1 MVANDLWEEP
11 NEAEARLDG
20 SPRLGSFFNK
30 DGLLLRTYSWTVKKA
45 VGIIVL
51 LHGLNAHVR
60 LQFLKQ
66 NVEVVSN
73 DEVILKD
80 IDNYYVY
87 KDSWIEKLNKN
98 GLSVYG
104 IDLQGH
110 GKSDGWQNLRANIN
124 FFDDLIYDVIQYI
137 EKINEDI
144 SLEYKNESNMGASYI
159 DSSNIDSSNMGA
171 SYIDSSNMCASYID
185 SSNMG
190 ASYIDTS
197 IIDSSYIDL
206 SNIDRSNIDSSN
218 LDPLN
223 IDPSIIDSSVI
234 DLSNIDPSIIDP
246 SIIDSS
252 IIDSS
257 IIDSSVIDVSCINNE
272 NNEKPPIYLMGL
284 SLGGNIALRTLEIL
298 GKTYNYKKYNIKG
311 CISLAGMI
319 SIEKLASTCSYKYR
333 YFIVPFSKL
342 ISSCFPTFRLPQN
355 FNFQKFPYVNDL
367 INYDTY
373 RHDKWITIKFG
384 RQILNSIKNLN
395 NDLKYIPKDIPI
407 LFVHSVDDCACYYN
421 GVINFYEALESDNKE
436 VHTLYDM
443 DHVLTMEP
451 GNEEVLKKV
460 INWINNLGNLKE
472 NKKYIL

>member
-11 NEAEARLDG
+11 NETGARVDGTPRLD
-20 SPRLGSFFNK
+20 SFFNK

-66 NVEVVSN
+66 NVEVVNN

-87 KDSWIEKLNKN
+87 KDSWIEKLNEN
-98 GLSVYG
+98 GFSVYG

-110 GKSDGWQNLRANIN
+110 GKSDGWNNLRANIN

-144 SLEYKNESNMGASYI
+144 SLEYKNESNMDASNMGEPYI
-159 DSSNIDSSNMGA
+159 DLSNMGEPYIDLSNMGEPYMDLSNMGA
-171 SYIDSSNMCASYID
+171 SYI
-185 SSNMG
+185 
-190 ASYIDTS
+190 
-197 IIDSSYIDL
+197 
-206 SNIDRSNIDSSN
+206 
-218 LDPLN
+218 
-223 IDPSIIDSSVI
+223 
-234 DLSNIDPSIIDP
+234 
-246 SIIDSS
+246 
-252 IIDSS
+252 
-257 IIDSSVIDVSCINNE
+257 NNE
-272 NNEKPPIYLMGL
+272 DNEKPPIYLMGL

-298 GKTYNYKKYNIKG
+298 GKTSDYKKYNIKG

-342 ISSCFPTFRLPQN
+342 LTCCFPTFRLPQN

-373 RHDKWITIKFG
+373 RYDKWITIKFG

-395 NDLKYIPKDIPI
+395 NDLKHIPKDIPI
-407 LFVHSVDDCACYYN
+407 LFIHSVDDSACYYN
-421 GVINFYEALESDNKE
+421 GVINFYEALESENKE

-451 GNEEVLKKV
+451 GNEEVLNKV
-460 INWINNLGNLKE
+460 INWINNLDNLKE
-472 NKKYIL
+472 NKKYIF

>member
-11 NEAEARLDG
+11 NEPVTRVDGTPRLD
-20 SPRLGSFFNK
+20 SFFNK

-87 KDSWIEKLNKN
+87 KDSWIEKLNDN
-98 GLSVYG
+98 GFSVYG

-110 GKSDGWQNLRANIN
+110 GKSDGWNNLRANIN
-124 FFDDLIYDVIQYI
+124 FFDDLIYDVMQYI

-144 SLEYKNESNMGASYI
+144 SLEYKNESNMNV
-159 DSSNIDSSNMGA
+159 SNIDSSN
-171 SYIDSSNMCASYID
+171 
-185 SSNMG
+185 
-190 ASYIDTS
+190 T
-197 IIDSSYIDL
+197 DSSY
-206 SNIDRSNIDSSN
+206 NN
-218 LDPLN
+218 
-223 IDPSIIDSSVI
+223 
-234 DLSNIDPSIIDP
+234 
-246 SIIDSS
+246 
-252 IIDSS
+252 
-257 IIDSSVIDVSCINNE
+257 INNDD
-272 NNEKPPIYLMGL
+272 NEKPPIYLMGL

-298 GKTYNYKKYNIKG
+298 GKTYDYEKYNIKG

-319 SIEKLASTCSYKYR
+319 SIEELQSNCSYKYR
-333 YFIVPFSKL
+333 YFLVPFSKL
-342 ISSCFPTFRLPQN
+342 ISSCFPSFRLPQN

-384 RQILNSIKNLN
+384 RQILRSIKNLN
-395 NDLKYIPKDIPI
+395 NDMKYIPKDIPI
-407 LFVHSVDDCACYYN
+407 LFIHSVYDSACYYN
-421 GVINFYEALESDNKE
+421 GVINFYDALESENKE

-443 DHVLTMEP
+443 DHILTMEP
-451 GNEEVLKKV
+451 GNEEVLEKV
-460 INWINNLGNLKE
+460 INWINNLDNLKK
-472 NKKYIL
+472 NKKIVL

>member
-11 NEAEARLDG
+11 NEPVTRVDGTPRLD
-20 SPRLGSFFNK
+20 SFFNK

-87 KDSWIEKLNKN
+87 KDSWIEKLNDN
-98 GLSVYG
+98 GFSVYG

-110 GKSDGWQNLRANIN
+110 GKSDGWNNLRANIN
-124 FFDDLIYDVIQYI
+124 FFDDLIYDVMQYI

-144 SLEYKNESNMGASYI
+144 SLEYKNESNMNV
-159 DSSNIDSSNMGA
+159 SNIDSSN
-171 SYIDSSNMCASYID
+171 
-185 SSNMG
+185 
-190 ASYIDTS
+190 T
-197 IIDSSYIDL
+197 DSSY
-206 SNIDRSNIDSSN
+206 NN
-218 LDPLN
+218 
-223 IDPSIIDSSVI
+223 
-234 DLSNIDPSIIDP
+234 
-246 SIIDSS
+246 
-252 IIDSS
+252 
-257 IIDSSVIDVSCINNE
+257 INNDD
-272 NNEKPPIYLMGL
+272 NEKPPIYLMGL

-298 GKTYNYKKYNIKG
+298 GKTYDYEKYNIKG

-319 SIEKLASTCSYKYR
+319 SIEELQSNCSYKYR
-333 YFIVPFSKL
+333 YFLVPFSKL
-342 ISSCFPTFRLPQN
+342 ISSCFPSFRLPQN

-384 RQILNSIKNLN
+384 RQILRSIKNLN
-395 NDLKYIPKDIPI
+395 NDMKYIPKDIPI
-407 LFVHSVDDCACYYN
+407 LFIHSVDDSACYYN
-421 GVINFYEALESDNKE
+421 GVINFYDALESENKE

-443 DHVLTMEP
+443 DHILTMEP

-460 INWINNLGNLKE
+460 INWINNLDNLKK
-472 NKKYIL
+472 NKKIVL

>member
-11 NEAEARLDG
+11 NEAETRVDGTPRLD
-20 SPRLGSFFNK
+20 SFFNK

-87 KDSWIEKLNKN
+87 KDSWIEKLNEN
-98 GLSVYG
+98 GFSVYG

-110 GKSDGWQNLRANIN
+110 GKSDGWNNLRANIN

-144 SLEYKNESNMGASYI
+144 SLEYKNESNIGESNIDESNMGASYMGASYMGASYIGEPYIDLSNMDASYIDLSNVSTSNIDSSNI

-171 SYIDSSNMCASYID
+171 SYIDTSY
-185 SSNMG
+185 
-190 ASYIDTS
+190 
-197 IIDSSYIDL
+197 
-206 SNIDRSNIDSSN
+206 
-218 LDPLN
+218 
-223 IDPSIIDSSVI
+223 
-234 DLSNIDPSIIDP
+234 
-246 SIIDSS
+246 
-252 IIDSS
+252 
-257 IIDSSVIDVSCINNE
+257 INNE
-272 NNEKPPIYLMGL
+272 DNEKPPIYLMGL
-284 SLGGNIALRTLEIL
+284 SLGVNIALRTLEIL
-298 GKTYNYKKYNIKG
+298 GKTCDYKKYNIKG

-342 ISSCFPTFRLPQN
+342 LSSCCPTFRLPQN

-443 DHVLTMEP
+443 DHILTMEP
-451 GNEEVLKKV
+451 GNEEVLQKV

-472 NKKYIL
+472 NKKYVL

>member
-11 NEAEARLDG
+11 NETGTRVDGTPRLD
-20 SPRLGSFFNK
+20 SFFNK

-87 KDSWIEKLNKN
+87 KDSWIEKLNEN
-98 GLSVYG
+98 GFSVYG

-110 GKSDGWQNLRANIN
+110 GKSDGWNNLRANIN

-144 SLEYKNESNMGASYI
+144 SLEYKNKSNVGAPYVDLANMGAPCIDLSNMGAPYIDLSNVTISNIDLSNVTVSNIDSSNIDASNMGASYI
-159 DSSNIDSSNMGA
+159 DSS
-171 SYIDSSNMCASYID
+171 YIN
-185 SSNMG
+185 
-190 ASYIDTS
+190 
-197 IIDSSYIDL
+197 
-206 SNIDRSNIDSSN
+206 
-218 LDPLN
+218 
-223 IDPSIIDSSVI
+223 
-234 DLSNIDPSIIDP
+234 
-246 SIIDSS
+246 
-252 IIDSS
+252 
-257 IIDSSVIDVSCINNE
+257 INNE
-272 NNEKPPIYLMGL
+272 DNEKPPIYLMGL

-298 GKTYNYKKYNIKG
+298 GKTCDYEKYNIKG

-333 YFIVPFSKL
+333 YFIVPFAKL
-342 ISSCFPTFRLPQN
+342 ISCCFPSFRLPQN

-373 RHDKWITIKFG
+373 RYDKWITIKFG

-407 LFVHSVDDCACYYN
+407 LFVHSVDDSACYYN
-421 GVINFYEALESDNKE
+421 GVINFYEALESENKE

-451 GNEEVLKKV
+451 GNEEVLDKV
-460 INWINNLGNLKE
+460 INWINNLDNLKE